1 MQMVLTKAELFS
13 KVTEV
18 LVDHFELEQSLIK
31 PEARL
36 LEDLDLD
43 SIDGIELILKLEE
56 QYGEKIS
63 AENLKAARTVQDVVN
78 ALDNLMLTG
87 DEQNGDSGSTQ
98 EK

>member
-1 MQMVLTKAELFS
+1 MQTVLTKEELFS

-56 QYGEKIS
+56 QYGEKVS
-63 AENLKAARTVQDVVN
+63 AERLKAARTIQDVVD
-78 ALDNLMLTG
+78 ALEDLMRSA
-87 DEQNGDSGSTQ
+87 DEQSTGAG
-98 EK
+98 

>member
-1 MQMVLTKAELFS
+1 MVLTKEEFFS

-18 LVDHFELEQSLIK
+18 LVDHFELERNLIK

-78 ALDNLMLTG
+78 ALDNLVLTG

>member
-1 MQMVLTKAELFS
+1 MVLTKEELFS

-18 LVDHFELEQSLIK
+18 LVDHFELERNLIK

-63 AENLKAARTVQDVVN
+63 AEKLKAARTIQDVVD
-78 ALDNLMLTG
+78 ALDILMLTEG
-87 DEQNGDSGSTQ
+87 EQNEGSGATQ
-98 EK
+98 AK

>member
-1 MQMVLTKAELFS
+1 MVLTKAELFS

-18 LVDHFELEQSLIK
+18 LVDHFELEK
-31 PEARL
+31 RRRKKEARQ

-43 SIDGIELILKLEE
+43 SIDGIELILKLEA

-78 ALDNLMLTG
+78 ALDNLVLTG

>member
-1 MQMVLTKAELFS
+1 MQMILTKAELFS

-18 LVDHFELEQSLIK
+18 LVDPFELEQSLIK

-56 QYGEKIS
+56 QYGEKVS
-63 AENLKAARTVQDVVN
+63 AERLKAARTIQDVVD
-78 ALDNLMLTG
+78 ALEDLMRSAGEQSTG
-87 DEQNGDSGSTQ
+87 AG
-98 EK
+98 

>member
-1 MQMVLTKAELFS
+1 MQTVLTKEELFS

-56 QYGEKIS
+56 QYGEKVS
-63 AENLKAARTVQDVVN
+63 AERLKAAQTIQDVVD
-78 ALDNLMLTG
+78 ALEDLMRSA
-87 DEQNGDSGSTQ
+87 DEQSTGAG
-98 EK
+98 

>member
-1 MQMVLTKAELFS
+1 VQTKLTQEELLS

-18 LVDHFELEQSLIK
+18 LVEHFELERNLIT

-63 AENLKAARTVQDVVN
+63 AERLKAARTIQDVVE
-78 ALDNLMLTG
+78 ALDDLMHTE
-87 DEQNGDSGSTQ
+87 DEPSSDSG
-98 EK
+98 

>member
-1 MQMVLTKAELFS
+1 MVLTKAELFS
-13 KVTEV
+13 KVTAV
-18 LVDHFELEQSLIK
+18 LVDHFELEQSLIT

-78 ALDNLMLTG
+78 ALDNLVLTG

>member
-1 MQMVLTKAELFS
+1 MVLTKEELFP
-13 KVTEV
+13 KVAEV
-18 LVDHFELEQSLIK
+18 LVDHFELERNLIK

-78 ALDNLMLTG
+78 ALDNLVLTG